1 MKFSSSLLP
10 ALIGGVFVALAP
22 PPPLVMANG
31 MPNAA
36 PKVAIASCGIG
47 QLICSEPK
55 PSKWLRKG
63 SRTQWHPTARPAMLY
78 VATPVMMEDREEI
91 AIKVERSSIGSGAV
105 YLKCRQAQTAAR
117 VRELFSPSMRHDHVA
132 PAVARLQRRNSS
144 PTSSDRQRILTAEAT
159 SLTCHWYISRGS
171 LSVCEVLRSL

>member
-10 ALIGGVFVALAP
+10 ALMGGVFVALAP

-36 PKVAIASCGIG
+36 PKVAIASCGNG

-55 PSKWLRKG
+55 PFAMAKERV
-63 SRTQWHPTARPAMLY
+63 TYPVAAYRPAGDVVCCY
-78 VATPVMMEDREEI
+78 TSHDGRPEEI
-91 AIKVERSSIGSGAV
+91 AIKVERTSIGSEAV

-117 VRELFSPSMRHDHVA
+117 VGELFSPSMRHDHVA

-144 PTSSDRQRILTAEAT
+144 PTSSDRQRILTAAAT
-159 SLTCHWYISRGS
+159 SLTCHWYIRTGS
-171 LSVCEVLRSL
+171 ISLCEVLRSL